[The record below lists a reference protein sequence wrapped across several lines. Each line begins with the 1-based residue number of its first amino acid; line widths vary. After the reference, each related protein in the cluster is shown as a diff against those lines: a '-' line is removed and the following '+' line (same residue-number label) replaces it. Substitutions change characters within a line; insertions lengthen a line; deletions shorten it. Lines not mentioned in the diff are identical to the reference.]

1 MDQRTLAATI
11 GFDTST
17 TGGVLDRLESR
28 GLLQRSASA
37 EDRRV
42 RLINLTAAGTHMLHA
57 VTPGMLA
64 AQNRILEPLPQAQR
78 RAFMAMLER
87 LVQAHQTHQ
96 TTHQATRQA
105 GRPGEG

>member
-1 MDQRTLAATI
+1 
-11 GFDTST
+11 
-17 TGGVLDRLESR
+17 
-28 GLLQRSASA
+28 
-37 EDRRV
+37 
-42 RLINLTAAGTHMLHA
+42 
-57 VTPGMLA
+57 MLA

>member
-1 MDQRTLAATI
+1 M
-11 GFDTST
+11 
-17 TGGVLDRLESR
+17 
-28 GLLQRSASA
+28 LQ
-37 EDRRV
+37 
-42 RLINLTAAGTHMLHA
+42 A

>member
-11 GFDTST
+11 GFDTSN

-42 RLINLTAAGTHMLHA
+42 RLINLTAAGRHMLQA

-78 RAFMAMLER
+78 RLR
-87 LVQAHQTHQ
+87 
-96 TTHQATRQA
+96 ATPRQCA
-105 GRPGEG
+105 A